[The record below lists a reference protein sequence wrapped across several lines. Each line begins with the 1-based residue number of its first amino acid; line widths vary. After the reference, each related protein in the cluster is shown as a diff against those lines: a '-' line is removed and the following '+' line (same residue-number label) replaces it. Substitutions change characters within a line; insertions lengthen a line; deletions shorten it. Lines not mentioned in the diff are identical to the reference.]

1 MGKNPRNVEYIREY
15 NRKLFL
21 SFLRSGEMSRSE
33 LARRMGVTRA
43 ATANIA
49 DELLQEGYISQ
60 TDGAPVGRSAAPLK
74 LRADCRYAIGVYLNR
89 DGCTVG
95 IVDICGGLHG
105 VKELHLDGNTIEEK
119 IDPLVFVIQELIQNV
134 KIPLE
139 KIVGIGVSAPGPLD
153 GENGTILNP
162 PRFDLWHNVSI
173 GMLLQQ
179 RLFVPV
185 YVENNATSLARFHQ
199 GKPEANGSEDF
210 LLLLVDSG
218 VGSGVISGGKVL
230 KGAGYFTGEL
240 GHICIDRNG
249 KPCDCGNTGCL
260 EVYAAIPN
268 LLQGSGFTDWKS
280 VIDSLPD
287 ERANR
292 LLQQEAEYL
301 SIGIVSL
308 TNLVCVDTV
317 LLAGDIL
324 YGVEKLAP
332 ILEEKVNHRSMRRG
346 SIPIRVYPSYS
357 GADVRVQA
365 AADIAF
371 GRFLLK

>member
-1 MGKNPRNVEYIREY
+1 M
-15 NRKLFL
+15 
-21 SFLRSGEMSRSE
+21 
-33 LARRMGVTRA
+33 
-43 ATANIA
+43 
-49 DELLQEGYISQ
+49 
-60 TDGAPVGRSAAPLK
+60 
-74 LRADCRYAIGVYLNR
+74 
-89 DGCTVG
+89 
-95 IVDICGGLHG
+95 
-105 VKELHLDGNTIEEK
+105 
-119 IDPLVFVIQELIQNV
+119 IQELIQNV

-139 KIVGIGVSAPGPLD
+139 KIVGVGVSAPGPLD

-179 RLFVPV
+179 RLSVPV

-199 GKPEANGSEDF
+199 GKPEVNGSEDF

-240 GHICIDRNG
+240 GHICIDRSG

-268 LLQGSGFTDWKS
+268 LLQGSGFADWKG

-324 YGVEKLAP
+324 YGAEKLAP
-332 ILEEKVNHRSMRRG
+332 IVEEKVNHRSMRRG